1 MNEKFRG
8 ANHPQQQMD
17 SFREI
22 VNYCGLHD
30 LSYCGPDYTWS
41 NMQEGENGICL
52 RLDRALATPEWL
64 AKFKRMKVYHLVDS
78 TLDHCALL
86 VTDSR
91 AKHRPKVKRFHFE
104 AHWVKREDCKNIIE
118 AS

>member
-8 ANHPQQQMD
+8 ANRPQQQMD

-64 AKFKRMKVYHLVDS
+64 ARFERMKVYHLVDS
-78 TLDHCALL
+78 TSDHCALL
-86 VTDSR
+86 VTDSKAR
-91 AKHRPKVKRFHFE
+91 H
-104 AHWVKREDCKNIIE
+104 
-118 AS
+118 